1 MGSVFFYP
9 LSPIILRLSG
19 GRDDSTGGLL
29 KGGGDR
35 QIFREKKVAS
45 FRVSLEREIFFG
57 DKNGLC
63 KVRQPQDDVRLLT
76 DMIAEQIR
84 DSWNLDLSGNEGTGM
99 YQRGITAPGRCVYA
113 GAEKQFYP

>member
-45 FRVSLEREIFFG
+45 FRVSLEREIFFD

-84 DSWNLDLSGNEGTGM
+84 DSWSLIVFRYEGTWT
-99 YQRGITAPGRCVYA
+99 YPRGLTAPGWCVYA
-113 GAEKQFYP
+113 GTVTTF